1 MFDVTYFEAAVE
13 ILRTARRPLTVREI
27 VEQAQARGLLTPRG
41 RTPEASMS
49 AELYRRLGKDSA
61 IVKVAQP
68 GNVRALR
75 GSVRWEL
82 ARLTA

>member
-1 MFDVTYFEAAVE
+1 
-13 ILRTARRPLTVREI
+13 
-27 VEQAQARGLLTPRG
+27 
-41 RTPEASMS
+41 MS

-68 GNVRALR
+68 GNERALR

-82 ARLTA
+82 AQLTPRPDRARPKERLDARRLRG